1 MAVNCGPS
9 FGLCAL
15 RVTLLD
21 DLGNVD
27 AGNNSYVTDKQI
39 SLAFSP
45 NIDTGNT
52 FSQRNGCG
60 CSIARFKAED
70 IFNWWEFTFTDGA
83 LEADLIGLMTGGTPI
98 VDGTDVVGVHYP
110 SGLDCADTRRQVA
123 LEVWTQH
130 ILPGG
135 SGKDPTYPYI
145 HWVWPATVW
154 QFGDNT
160 AQEDF
165 MNPVLTG
172 FSRSNALW
180 GGGPYAD
187 GPPDGTDVAADGS
200 WWKTADL
207 PPTADCGLA
216 SVAPGS

>member
-21 DLGNVD
+21 DLGNVA

-39 SLAFSP
+39 SLAFAP
-45 NIDTGNT
+45 NIDTGAT

-60 CSIARFKAED
+60 CSLARFKAED

-83 LEADLIGLMTGGTPI
+83 IEDAMVALMVGGTTI
-98 VDGTDVVGVHYP
+98 VDGSNIVGLHFP
-110 SGLDCADTRRQVA
+110 SALDCDEQRRQVGVEA
-123 LEVWTQH
+123 WTQH
-130 ILPGG
+130 IFG
-135 SGKDPTYPYI
+135 SNKDSTYPYI
-145 HWVWPATVW
+145 HWVWPASVW

-160 AQEDF
+160 AEEDF

-172 FSRSNALW
+172 FSRSNPLW
-180 GGGPYAD
+180 GGGPYGD
-187 GPPDGTDVAADGS
+187 GPPDGSDVGPEGS
-200 WWKTADL
+200 RWKTSDL
-207 PPTADCGLA
+207 PPVADCA
-216 SVAPGS
+216 IAAVTPGS